1 MLTLTRSDRHLWRL
15 AWPLML
21 TNLTVPLLGL
31 VDTAVLG
38 HLESPEYLGAVAVGA
53 NLFSILYWTFGFM
66 RMGTTGLAA
75 QAYGR
80 RDATAQTALLLRSLL
95 LACGIA
101 LVLILLQAPLIAI
114 GLALM
119 NPGPDVAELAAGYAA
134 IRIWSAPAVLCQY
147 TLVGW
152 LIGCQLPRGP
162 MIMLIAA
169 NSVNIVLDVVFVTA
183 LGWNSRGV
191 ALATVIA
198 EYGAT
203 ILGLWLVWQRL
214 PDHRASLRTLIGR
227 LPDYLA
233 LIRVNRFIMVRT
245 IALLLV
251 LAFFTAQGAR
261 QGEVILA
268 ANAVLLTFLLVIS
281 NGLDGF
287 ANAAE
292 AMVGQAVGRRSHR
305 RFLVAC
311 RTATRWSLIGAVVFT
326 VIFVAAGHWLI
337 GLLTSID
344 EVRDTAREF
353 LPWLWLLPA
362 TAVWGYLFDGIFIGA
377 TRTRDM
383 QNTMLFSALLVFL
396 PGWWLT
402 TDWGNHGLWF
412 ALILLMVARATSMAT
427 IFMIRTR
434 HGSWFFNE

>member
-1 MLTLTRSDRHLWRL
+1 MVLTRSDRHLWRL

-38 HLESPEYLGAVAVGA
+38 HLDDPQYLGAVAVGA

-80 RDATAQTALLLRSLL
+80 QDQVGQAALLLRSLL
-95 LACGIA
+95 LAIAVGLTLIA
-101 LVLILLQAPLIAI
+101 LQGPLITT
-114 GLALM
+114 GLGLM
-119 NPGPDVAELAAGYAA
+119 NPGPDVAALAAEYAA

-162 MIMLIAA
+162 MVMLIAA
-169 NSVNIVLDVVFVTA
+169 NSVNILLDVLFVTV

-191 ALATVIA
+191 AMATITA
-198 EYGAT
+198 EYFAT
-203 ILGLWLVWQRL
+203 ALGLWLVWQRL
-214 PDHRASLRTLIGR
+214 PDHRASLKTLLGQ
-227 LPDYLA
+227 LEDYLA
-233 LIRVNRFIMVRT
+233 LIRVNRYLMVRT
-245 IALLLV
+245 ICLLLA

-281 NGLDGF
+281 AGLDGF

-292 AMVGQAVGRRSHR
+292 ALVGQAVGHRSHA

-311 RTATRWSLIGAVVFT
+311 RTAARWSLIGAVIFT
-326 VIFVAAGHWLI
+326 ALFVLGGHWLI
-337 GLLTSID
+337 GLLTSIE
-344 EVRDTAREF
+344 EVRATARDY
-353 LPWLWLLPA
+353 LPWLWLLPMA
-362 TAVWGYLFDGIFIGA
+362 AVWGYLFDGIFIGA
-377 TRTRDM
+377 TRTQDM
-383 QNTMLFSALLVFL
+383 QNTMLFSSLGVFL
-396 PGWWLT
+396 PVWWLT
-402 TDWGNHGLWF
+402 TSWGNHGLWF
-412 ALILLMVARATSMAT
+412 ALIALMLARAGSMGAV
-427 IFMIRTR
+427 FLVRTR
-434 HGSWFFNE
+434 SGSWF